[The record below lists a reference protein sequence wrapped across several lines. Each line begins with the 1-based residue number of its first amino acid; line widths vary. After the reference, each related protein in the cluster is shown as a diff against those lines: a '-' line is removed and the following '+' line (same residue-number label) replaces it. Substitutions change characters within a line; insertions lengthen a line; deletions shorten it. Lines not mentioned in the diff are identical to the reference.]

1 VFGKDGKQDPNT
13 RDTSFIACYQNVGLY
28 ANDAIFSKQ
37 TKKQFNTCHNINL
50 LYFHAS
56 ILKEQPTIMAEV
68 ILMPRLSDTMTEG
81 VIAAWH
87 KKVGD
92 TVNKGD
98 LLAEIETDKAT
109 MELES
114 YQQGTLLHL
123 GTNPGGKLQVNDLLA
138 IIGKAGEDVSAEIA
152 KHSGGGTAAPA
163 AEAPKTETAPAKE
176 EPKAPETKSATDA
189 PAAPAV
195 NTDDAVLMPR
205 LSDTM
210 TEGVIAGWQKNVGD
224 TVKKG
229 DVLADIETDK
239 ATMELESYKDG
250 ILLFQGAK
258 AGEKIQVND
267 LLCIIGKEG
276 TDVNAIVAA
285 VKDGTKAEESPK
297 TESPK
302 EAAPA
307 ASTGTVKE
315 GPTAKEAAPT
325 QEVVNEGRIFASPL
339 AKKIAADKG
348 IDLKF
353 VKGTGENGRI
363 TRTDLENYK
372 PQESPKTESP
382 KDATNPATQQPA
394 TNNAPAGVVSFDEVP
409 VSQMRKVIA
418 KRLSESLFTAP
429 HFYLT
434 MSIDMDAA
442 VAARTKLNENAKVK
456 ISFNDLV
463 LKATAVA
470 LKQHPKVNSSW
481 LGDKI
486 RYNHH
491 INIGVAVAVDEGLLV
506 PVVRFADTLSLSQI
520 TTQVKDFAQK
530 AKDKKL
536 QPADWEGSTFTISNL
551 GMFGIDQFTAIINPP
566 DACIL
571 AVGGISQVP
580 VVKNGAVV
588 PGNVMKVTLSCD
600 HRVVDGATGAAFLQ
614 TLKSLLEEPLRMLV

>member
-1 VFGKDGKQDPNT
+1 
-13 RDTSFIACYQNVGLY
+13 
-28 ANDAIFSKQ
+28 
-37 TKKQFNTCHNINL
+37 
-50 LYFHAS
+50 
-56 ILKEQPTIMAEV
+56 MAEV

-92 TVNKGD
+92 TVSKGD
-98 LLAEIETDKAT
+98 VLTEIETDKAT

-114 YQQGTLLHL
+114 YQQGVLLHI
-123 GTNPGGKLQVNDLLA
+123 GTPNGGKLQVNDLLA
-138 IIGKAGEDVSAEIA
+138 IIGKAGEDVTALIA
-152 KHSGGGTAAPA
+152 QHSGGAVHV
-163 AEAPKTETAPAKE
+163 EAPKAEVAATIAE
-176 EPKAPETKSATDA
+176 EPKVAATVSTIDV
-189 PAAPAV
+189 AAMEEV
-195 NTDDAVLMPR
+195 VLMPR

-210 TEGVIAGWQKNVGD
+210 TEGVIASWQKNVGD
-224 TVKKG
+224 VVKKG
-229 DVLADIETDK
+229 EVLADIETDK

-250 ILLFQGAK
+250 ILLYQGAK

-276 TDVNAIVAA
+276 LDVNAIVAA
-285 VKDGTKAEESPK
+285 VKGGASQSTVSSQQSTEK
-297 TESPK
+297 TEQTNLTVAQPSAIAQPVV
-302 EAAPA
+302 
-307 ASTGTVKE
+307 ASET
-315 GPTAKEAAPT
+315 
-325 QEVVNEGRIFASPL
+325 VVNEGRIFASPL
-339 AKKIAADKG
+339 AKKLAADKG
-348 IDLKF
+348 IDLKY
-353 VKGTGENGRI
+353 VKGTGDGGRI
-363 TRTDLENYK
+363 TRTDVEAYT
-372 PQESPKTESP
+372 PAV
-382 KDATNPATQQPA
+382 ATATTP
-394 TNNAPAGVVSFDEVP
+394 APAATAAEQVKTPAPVYAAGTVSFDEVP
-409 VSQMRKVIA
+409 VSQMRKTIA
-418 KRLSESLFTAP
+418 RRLSESLFTAP

-442 VAARTKLNENAKVK
+442 VAARTRLNADGKTK
-456 ISFNDLV
+456 ISFNDMV

-491 INIGVAVAVDEGLLV
+491 VNIGVAVAVDEGLLV
-506 PVVRFADTLSLSQI
+506 PVVRFADSLSLTQI
-520 TTQVKDFAQK
+520 AAQVKDYAQK

-536 QPADWEGSTFTISNL
+536 QPSDWEGSTFTISNL

-614 TLKSLLEEPLRMLV
+614 TLKSLLEEPLRMML